1 MVEMLIV
8 FVNDGVI
15 KDNIGKGYRLYAPYL
30 LTVFFFVL
38 INNLMGL
45 IPIFPGGANVT
56 GNIAITLVLALS
68 TFFIVNFSGTKHYW
82 KEIVWP
88 DTPVFLK
95 VPIPIMPFVEIFG
108 VFTKPFSLMIRLF
121 ANIMAGHT
129 IILGLTCLIFVTV
142 SLGSAIN
149 VSMTVVSVL
158 FSVFM
163 SFVEL
168 LVACIQA

>member
-1 MVEMLIV
+1 
-8 FVNDGVI
+8 
-15 KDNIGKGYRLYAPYL
+15 
-30 LTVFFFVL
+30 
-38 INNLMGL
+38 
-45 IPIFPGGANVT
+45 
-56 GNIAITLVLALS
+56 
-68 TFFIVNFSGTKHYW
+68 
-82 KEIVWP
+82 
-88 DTPVFLK
+88 
-95 VPIPIMPFVEIFG
+95 MPFVEIFG

-168 LVACIQA
+168 LVACIQAYIFTMLSAIYIGQAKVTH

>member
-1 MVEMLIV
+1 
-8 FVNDGVI
+8 
-15 KDNIGKGYRLYAPYL
+15 
-30 LTVFFFVL
+30 
-38 INNLMGL
+38 
-45 IPIFPGGANVT
+45 
-56 GNIAITLVLALS
+56 
-68 TFFIVNFSGTKHYW
+68 
-82 KEIVWP
+82 
-88 DTPVFLK
+88 
-95 VPIPIMPFVEIFG
+95 MPFVEIFG

-129 IILGLTCLIFVTV
+129 IILGLTCLIFVTA

-168 LVACIQA
+168 LVACIQAYIFTMLSAIYIGQAKVTH